1 MTAEHQRIKEKHRTL
16 ASTGCSKDFCQAGHA
31 IHTDEPR
38 VGENRSLEIVCQ
50 EAADF
55 LRDLYDE
62 GFFQSEAQFEARLQE
77 VHAEILYGATGGIA
91 REHKLPT
98 RLGGTGPKP
107 LVNSNLGF
115 GERGGMHA
123 NVSLGTTRKSSSYA
137 IFVL

>member
-1 MTAEHQRIKEKHRTL
+1 M
-16 ASTGCSKDFCQAGHA
+16 GGNC
-31 IHTDEPR
+31 
-38 VGENRSLEIVCQ
+38 SLEIVCQ

-77 VHAEILYGATGGIA
+77 VDAEILYGATEGIA
-91 REHKLPT
+91 REHKLPK
-98 RLGGTGPKP
+98 RLGGNWTQTPSELAFG
-107 LVNSNLGF
+107 V